1 MPCLVHANAADD
13 AAAVD
18 VNEAAEAR
26 LHGGAAPGGF
36 RADNRRAV
44 GDAEVLAVGAVAA
57 GLAAVLRALGAA
69 VDPAEVVV
77 HAEARPFAASRAA
90 VGLLRFL
97 SFEVHG
103 RTVLRNRAAA
113 GQ

>member
-18 VNEAAEAR
+18 LHEAAEAR

-36 RADNRRAV
+36 RADDRRAV
-44 GDAEVLAVGAVAA
+44 GNAEVLAVGAVAA

-69 VDPAEVVV
+69 VDAAQVVV
-77 HAEARPFAASRAA
+77 HAELRPLAARGAAR
-90 VGLLRFL
+90 VLLGLLPFR
-97 SFEVHG
+97 VH
-103 RTVLRNRAAA
+103 RRAVLCQEKRKD
-113 GQ
+113 